1 MNIKNQNIVM
11 EIKELDECNSV
22 EEENIENTCEETP
35 IKETENDE
43 EKPPEIKK
51 EEPKPTPDVEPIK
64 PKEQPKP
71 KPKRTQMIKTRK
83 IDLKNDTSSNATTNK
98 NKNKQPKKSL
108 GFLGRFKG

>member
-1 MNIKNQNIVM
+1 M
-11 EIKELDECNSV
+11 EIKELDECNYV
-22 EEENIENTCEETP
+22 EEENVENNCKKTT

-43 EKPPEIKK
+43 KKVAEIKK
-51 EEPKPTPDVEPIK
+51 EEPKVPSNDEPIK
-64 PKEQPKP
+64 PKEQPNP

-83 IDLKNDTSSNATTNK
+83 NDLKNDTSSNVTTNK